1 MLRVWISALM
11 VEFWHSV
18 LKQINLVFLV
28 TAERSLAQAR
38 AYLGSRGPCPYGPMA
53 TNNGYYGC

>member
-1 MLRVWISALM
+1 M